1 MTGPRRRISIL
12 LDLLNAVPPTP
23 EQVRLIALAAS
34 AAGDTGDA
42 HYYMAEYHLMSG
54 DLMLAADELRVALGM
69 PGLDPVQRARFS
81 SRLAEIQEVLNRLQA
96 EKRLAPAARN
106 YGGRPVTRSQPVH
119 ARVAWSGRQR
129 LLRFCRA
136 APAMRP
142 AQREPPN
149 PDPFE
154 PVNRVIYKV
163 NDFGDRYVAR
173 PVARAY
179 EKATPGAFRL
189 GASNFLDNL
198 RYPITIVNDFLQGKV
213 RQGGADFARF
223 ALNSTVGLLGLFDPA
238 TDMGLEKHDEDFGQT
253 LAVWGVPEGPYLM
266 VPVFGPYTVTSAV
279 GDLADTQISPLV
291 QIPEDG
297 AATALVGVV
306 PG

>member
-1 MTGPRRRISIL
+1 LTDRARANTG
-12 LDLLNAVPPTP
+12 
-23 EQVRLIALAAS
+23 RLVWATA
-34 AAGDTGDA
+34 T
-42 HYYMAEYHLMSG
+42 
-54 DLMLAADELRVALGM
+54 VAL
-69 PGLDPVQRARFS
+69 
-81 SRLAEIQEVLNRLQA
+81 
-96 EKRLAPAARN
+96 
-106 YGGRPVTRSQPVH
+106 
-119 ARVAWSGRQR
+119 
-129 LLRFCRA
+129 LLGCA
-136 APAMRP
+136 SHET

-179 EKATPGAFRL
+179 RKGTPSAFRA

-198 RYPITIVNDFLQGKV
+198 RYPITIVNDFLQGKI

-238 TDMGLEKHDEDFGQT
+238 KDMGLEKNDEDFGQT

-266 VPVFGPYTVTSAV
+266 VPVFGPYTVTSAA
-279 GDLADTQISPLV
+279 GAIADTQISPMV

-297 AATALVGVV
+297 AATALWAWYLVDARYNLLGIDREVRKAFDPYIFIRDSYLQNRRYKIYDGQV
-306 PG
+306 PEEELLPDDGQDDEAP